1 MNRNPHIGSELDDFL
16 AEEGLLEEVSALAI
30 KRVVAWQLRA
40 VMKEQKL
47 TKKAMAERM
56 HTSRAA
62 LDRVLDENDPGMTL
76 ATLARAARVLGKRV
90 EIKVA

>member
-1 MNRNPHIGSELDDFL
+1 MNQNPHIGSDFDDFL

-30 KRVVAWQLRA
+30 KRVVAWQLQA
-40 VMKEQKL
+40 AMKEQKL

-56 HTSRAA
+56 RTSRAA
-62 LDRVLDENDPGMTL
+62 LDRALDENDPGMTL
-76 ATLARAARVLGKRV
+76 ATLARAAQALGKRV

>member
-40 VMKEQKL
+40 AMKEQKL

>member
-40 VMKEQKL
+40 AMKEQKL
-47 TKKAMAERM
+47 TKKAMAERT